1 MQLTIGSAFF
11 KRCLSHFAHHF
22 NDEKRTKLK
31 KETSSW
37 AKPETADT
45 LRTSNKIITN
55 KGYSYNA
62 QVQTLRLLGSVG
74 RLAFRCRKIW
84 IFSIRKILFQVED
97 SQTLKLNELVRKMAF
112 CEKIRSV

>member
-74 RLAFRCRKIW
+74 RLLFRCDDATVSDAAM
-84 IFSIRKILFQVED
+84 FTIL
-97 SQTLKLNELVRKMAF
+97 SQTLTAIYN
-112 CEKIRSV
+112 